1 LDEIEK
7 HPLLCFTLLASTPGS
22 SQFQLFILQSSI
34 VNHIMGGVPMD
45 MDLTTL
51 ISELKKKEAIEVTE
65 QRLNAGEDP
74 LKILEDSR
82 KAMQIVGT
90 RFSEGTYFIPDLV
103 YSGKILE
110 QIAEM
115 VKPML
120 SQAPETRKQGKIV
133 LGTVAGDLHDIG
145 KNLVTFMLDVNGF
158 EVYDLGI
165 DVQPQI
171 FVEKIKEVQPQIVGM
186 SGFLTSVYQAMKDT
200 VDAIASAGLRNEVKI
215 MIGGGV
221 MDEEV
226 RKFAGADAYGQD
238 AMVAVNLAREWI
250 GGE

>member
-1 LDEIEK
+1 MAE
-7 HPLLCFTLLASTPGS
+7 
-22 SQFQLFILQSSI
+22 
-34 VNHIMGGVPMD
+34 
-45 MDLTTL
+45 DLVTL
-51 ISELKKKEAIEVTE
+51 ISELKKQEAIQVT
-65 QRLNAGEDP
+65 QHRLESGEDP
-74 LKILEDSR
+74 LKIMDDGK
-82 KAMQIVGT
+82 KAMQIVGR

-115 VKPML
+115 VKPEL
-120 SQAPETRKQGKIV
+120 SQAPQTGKLGKIV

-158 EVYDLGI
+158 AVYDLGI
-165 DVQPQI
+165 DVKPQI
-171 FVEKIKEVQPQIVGM
+171 FVDKIREVQPQVVGL

-200 VDAIASAGLRNEVKI
+200 VDAIAAAGLRNEVKI

-226 RKFAGADAYGQD
+226 RKFAGADAYGED
-238 AMVAVNLAREWI
+238 AMAAVNLAKDWI
-250 GGE
+250 GGA

>member
-1 LDEIEK
+1 MNDNL
-7 HPLLCFTLLASTPGS
+7 
-22 SQFQLFILQSSI
+22 
-34 VNHIMGGVPMD
+34 V
-45 MDLTTL
+45 TL
-51 ISELKKKEAIEVTE
+51 IAELKKQEAIQVTE
-65 QRLNAGEDP
+65 QRLKSGEDP
-74 LKILEDSR
+74 LKILDDGK
-82 KAMQIVGT
+82 KAMQIVGR

-110 QIAEM
+110 QIAEL
-115 VKPML
+115 VKPGL
-120 SQAPETRKQGKIV
+120 AQAPQTEKRGKIV

-158 EVYDLGI
+158 AVYDLGV
-165 DVQPQI
+165 DVKPQI
-171 FVEKIKEVQPQIVGM
+171 FVDKIREIQPQIVGL

-200 VDAIASAGLRNEVKI
+200 VDAITASGLRNEVKI

-238 AMVAVNLAREWI
+238 AMAAVNLAKDWI
-250 GGE
+250 GGA

>member
-1 LDEIEK
+1 MND
-7 HPLLCFTLLASTPGS
+7 
-22 SQFQLFILQSSI
+22 
-34 VNHIMGGVPMD
+34 
-45 MDLTTL
+45 DLVIL
-51 ISELKKKEAIEVTE
+51 ISELKQKEAIQVAE
-65 QRLNAGEDP
+65 QRLKSGEDP
-74 LKILEDSR
+74 LKILADGK
-82 KAMQIVGT
+82 KAMQIVGR

-110 QIAEM
+110 QIAEL
-115 VKPML
+115 VKPGL
-120 SQAPETRKQGKIV
+120 AQAPKTGELGQIV

-158 EVYDLGI
+158 AVYDLGI
-165 DVQPQI
+165 DVQPQM
-171 FVEKIKEVQPQIVGM
+171 FVDKIREVQPQVVGL

-200 VDAIASAGLRNEVKI
+200 VDAIAAAGLRNEVKI

-238 AMVAVNLAREWI
+238 AMAAVNLAKDWT
-250 GGE
+250 GGV

>member
-1 LDEIEK
+1 
-7 HPLLCFTLLASTPGS
+7 
-22 SQFQLFILQSSI
+22 
-34 VNHIMGGVPMD
+34 MD
-45 MDLTTL
+45 KDLVTL
-51 ISELKKKEAIEVTE
+51 ISELKQKEAIQVTE
-65 QRLNAGEDP
+65 QRLKAGEDP
-74 LKILEDSR
+74 LKILDDGK

-115 VKPML
+115 VKPEL
-120 SQAPETRKQGKIV
+120 SQTPQTRKLGKIV

-165 DVQPQI
+165 DVKPQI
-171 FVEKIKEVQPQIVGM
+171 FVDKIREVQPQIVGL

-200 VDAIASAGLRNEVKI
+200 VDAIAEAGLRNEVKI

-221 MDEEV
+221 MDDEI
-226 RKFAGADAYGQD
+226 RKFSGADSYGLD
-238 AMVAVNLAREWI
+238 AMAAVNLAREWT
-250 GGE
+250 GGA